1 MSFSGTLILGLLPD
15 CLWRNL
21 QLKKLWLIKAPYHNR
36 DYVPYTLKKVGVG
49 IGLNQW
55 PSAKKICGYSIELTN
70 LVTVAFIHHGEK
82 FAKKKE
88 ALGNYSNQ
96 RSLRNIWIPCFGLA
110 RSTENWTLTKLGGGV
125 G

>member
-21 QLKKLWLIKAPYHNR
+21 QLIKLWLIKAPYHNR

-70 LVTVAFIHHGEK
+70 LVTVAFIHHGGK
-82 FAKKKE
+82 FAKKKRGTGQ
-88 ALGNYSNQ
+88 L
-96 RSLRNIWIPCFGLA
+96 L
-110 RSTENWTLTKLGGGV
+110 
-125 G
+125 